1 MEKIYL
7 ATHHN
12 RRTDDTKKVYKNR
25 EDAKTMC
32 YGWIKKYDPDKYVFL
47 LQEGWDCDYG
57 DWCLFCHDD
66 YYACVE
72 TLELN

>member
-12 RRTDDTKKVYKNR
+12 RRTNDTREAYSNR
-25 EDAKTMC
+25 EDAKTAC
-32 YGWIKKYDPDKYVFL
+32 YGWVKKYDPDNFVFI
-47 LQEGWDCDYG
+47 LQKGRYAKYG

-66 YYACVE
+66 YYICVE